1 MSGFYPLLI
10 QLHVALSVPTMSPIL
25 ISIFLIGRYSQVYI
39 KPLYKDIF

>member
-10 QLHVALSVPTMSPIL
+10 QLHVPLRVPNMSPNL
-25 ISIFLIGRYSQVYI
+25 LRISLGRYSQVYI